1 MKSKGMLFLI
11 GAVVLVA
18 AFWLLDFRLAF
29 SSTVTEKL
37 VMTTDMGVNNMPVA
51 MQRRERL
58 SLVMSGEGPLVEA
71 LREALTKELEQA
83 GLGDLVLERE
93 PAADY
98 PNPVLIVKVTRP
110 GPLWTPVFAM
120 SGFSV
125 HAGYDS
131 GGDTTFMPTVEE
143 TPTIVGKPDTANMY
157 AEFDVQ
163 DRSVGVIS
171 RPGYHRYLAEF
182 LAREIVTVLKG
193 MYKV

>member
-1 MKSKGMLFLI
+1 MRYGKAGKAMKNKGMLFLI
-11 GAVVLVA
+11 GAIVLVA

-98 PNPVLIVKVTRP
+98 PNPVLIVKVT
-110 GPLWTPVFAM
+110 
-120 SGFSV
+120 
-125 HAGYDS
+125 
-131 GGDTTFMPTVEE
+131 
-143 TPTIVGKPDTANMY
+143 
-157 AEFDVQ
+157 
-163 DRSVGVIS
+163 
-171 RPGYHRYLAEF
+171 
-182 LAREIVTVLKG
+182 
-193 MYKV
+193 